1 MMNNL
6 KTIYYVKVTTL
17 LQLLGIVAAIG
28 ACLVQQ
34 RTLVSNFLFLS
45 GLVLICISVID
56 ILLGAHLMA
65 GWFRHKKKGET
76 DVEYRKNKLDLKK
89 VAELKNKPVQIHRI
103 GSSGLILGLTYI
115 ILAIIITL

>member
-1 MMNNL
+1 MNNL

-65 GWFRHKKKGET
+65 GWFRHKKKGEK
-76 DVEYRKNKLDLKK
+76 DAEYRKNKLDLKK